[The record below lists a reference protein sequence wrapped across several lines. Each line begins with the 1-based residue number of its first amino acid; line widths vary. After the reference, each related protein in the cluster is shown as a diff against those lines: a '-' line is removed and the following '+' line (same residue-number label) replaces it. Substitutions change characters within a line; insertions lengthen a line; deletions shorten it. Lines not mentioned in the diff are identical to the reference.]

1 MSRDLVEIVH
11 ELRMQLAKRG
21 GLSMKTLGLAFA
33 VNDRDRSG
41 YFDFEEFESIL
52 GRAGLFLKR
61 QELTKLFRYFDRDQN
76 ERVSYNEF
84 LRGLQ
89 GELNER
95 RTGIIRQ
102 AFQKMDKTGNGVVDM
117 EDVVGTYDASRHPLV
132 ISGQKTSEQIMVEFL
147 EGFKDHSTGSSPG
160 VPGVVTWDNWV
171 EYYRGISASI
181 VDDDYFVYMMEQ
193 SWRITESSKIGS
205 DVPIELV
212 HKIENV
218 LREKIRQKTSSTAAE
233 SETLRKA
240 FKHFDIDESQSVS
253 YAEFLFAL
261 ERFGIVLE
269 EKVSRALFDDFDTN
283 RSGRISYTEFAK
295 VLYRVDPLATGGAST
310 VANVS
315 ESKEASAVG
324 ATGYEDWDANYYG
337 DAKTGAATA
346 ATGSNNGV
354 NRPASRPLSRPQGQ
368 VQSVGPLG
376 AAGAAV
382 VRPPSRPLSR
392 PLSRPQQAAQQQG
405 GVGGGARGIS
415 QPQHR
420 APAAAAVGY
429 APSPFRNVANNVVGR

>member
-11 ELRMQLAKRG
+11 ELRTQLAKRG
-21 GLSMKTLGLAFA
+21 GLSMKTLALAFA

-41 YFDFEEFESIL
+41 YFDFEEFELIL

-95 RTGIIRQ
+95 RTSIIRQ
-102 AFQKMDKTGNGVVDM
+102 AFQKMDKTGNGIVDM

-132 ISGQKTSEQIMVEFL
+132 ISGQKTSDQIMVEFL
-147 EGFKDHSTGSSPG
+147 EGFKDHSTGVSPG
-160 VPGVVTWDNWV
+160 IPGVVTWDNWV
-171 EYYRGISASI
+171 EYYRGVSASI

-193 SWRITESSKIGS
+193 AWRITESSKIGS
-205 DVPIELV
+205 DVPLELI

-218 LREKIRQKTSSTAAE
+218 LREKIRQKTTPTAAE

-240 FKHFDIDESQSVS
+240 FKHFDIDDSQSVS

-269 EKVSRALFDDFDTN
+269 EKVSRALFADFDTN
-283 RSGRISYTEFAK
+283 KSGRISYTEFAK

-310 VANVS
+310 LVA
-315 ESKEASAVG
+315 ESKEAPMAG
-324 ATGYEDWDANYYG
+324 GYEDWDDNYYG
-337 DAKTGAATA
+337 DAKMPSAPAGYVSASTPQQQQ
-346 ATGSNNGV
+346 
-354 NRPASRPLSRPQGQ
+354 RPPSRPQGT
-368 VQSVGPLG
+368 LG

-392 PLSRPQQAAQQQG
+392 PLSRPQHQQQPQQMPASG
-405 GVGGGARGIS
+405 MRQLPQQQ
-415 QPQHR
+415 QPR
-420 APAAAAVGY
+420 AAAAYGA
-429 APSPFRNVANNVVGR
+429 APSPFRNVANNVVAKR